1 MKTMMILVIAL
12 LAGMVRADELSLLSA
27 QGFGFAE
34 ASRFPGPSAQLMA
47 KRAAKLDA
55 QRNLL
60 ETINGVRVTSGTT
73 VKDMTLESDIIG
85 SRVKGLLQGA
95 FETHSIVTLE
105 DGNWV
110 AEVTMAV
117 CMSSAEGQCS
127 DKPTLASVMQPT
139 LKGAAEPLRFAPE
152 AVVME
157 TQPQT
162 SNAETADT
170 KSTGLIINATGLAF
184 SPMLDVRIQTQE
196 GKELYGPGHVTQGT
210 NWLHWA
216 RSTEGA
222 KAMKAVIGESPIL
235 VGVASLG
242 EQSQLVVSDEDA
254 IKIFSTNLTSGDFLS
269 QGRVVFIVDGN

>member
-1 MKTMMILVIAL
+1 MKIIMTLAIVLV
-12 LAGMVRADELSLLSA
+12 AGVVRADELSLLSA

-34 ASRFPGPSAQLMA
+34 ASKFPGPRAQFMA
-47 KRAAKLDA
+47 KRAAKVDA

-95 FETHSIVTLE
+95 FETHSTVTQE

-127 DKPTLASVMQPT
+127 DKPTLASVMQPA
-139 LKGAAEPLRFAPE
+139 LKGAAAPLRFSPE
-152 AVVME
+152 AAATE
-157 TQPQT
+157 AQTQT
-162 SNAETADT
+162 SNAETANT
-170 KSTGLIINATGLAF
+170 QSTGLIIDASGLAF

-196 GKELYGPGHVTQGT
+196 GKELYGPGHVSQGT

-216 RSTEGA
+216 RDTEGA

-235 VGVASLG
+235 IGVASLG
-242 EQSQLVVSDEDA
+242 EQSQLVVSDVDA
-254 IKIFSTNLTSGDFLS
+254 IRIFSTNLNSGDFLS
-269 QGRVVFIVDGN
+269 QGRVVFIVAGN